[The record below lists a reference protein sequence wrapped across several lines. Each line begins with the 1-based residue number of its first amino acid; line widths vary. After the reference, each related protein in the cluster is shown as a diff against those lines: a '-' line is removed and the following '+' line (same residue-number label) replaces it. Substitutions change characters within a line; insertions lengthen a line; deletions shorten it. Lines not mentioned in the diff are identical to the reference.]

1 MNQIFVINFIIIF
14 IVIFIFIFTIILF
27 LDVGQY
33 YKVADLNQ
41 ILMVLD
47 LDTIEGQRV
56 FNRIPVILQEQLLK
70 SLSLQGKEHE
80 NEQEKDN
87 NFFNNGNNDLTASW
101 AQWPDGLTGPMKS
114 AKQKRFADRPWHASS
129 IGELER
135 IEREVER
142 LLKSDGQA
150 IESKFTLTSS
160 KGEFLLGNEEEL
172 EGLKLEVVAVEGA
185 DEKGTVN
192 KLIDNQM
199 LEGEIEQ
206 TFFDEEEEEASD
218 IEDMNDLVAEI
229 EDNLF
234 EPSPS
239 HILEIPQT
247 HPHPQEPQEQTPI
260 PTEISES
267 DRLVRDLEAK
277 LTEKL
282 KQAESVSNPLIKARI
297 EDVIRQL
304 EDNLKHLR
312 ENK

>member
-1 MNQIFVINFIIIF
+1 M
-14 IVIFIFIFTIILF
+14 
-27 LDVGQY
+27 GQY

-70 SLSLQGKEHE
+70 SLSLQGGQEHE
-80 NEQEKDN
+80 NEHEKDCSVV
-87 NFFNNGNNDLTASW
+87 NNGINDLTASW

-172 EGLKLEVVAVEGA
+172 KSLKLAG
-185 DEKGTVN
+185 GN
-192 KLIDNQM
+192 
-199 LEGEIEQ
+199 
-206 TFFDEEEEEASD
+206 
-218 IEDMNDLVAEI
+218 
-229 EDNLF
+229 
-234 EPSPS
+234 
-239 HILEIPQT
+239 
-247 HPHPQEPQEQTPI
+247 
-260 PTEISES
+260 
-267 DRLVRDLEAK
+267 
-277 LTEKL
+277 
-282 KQAESVSNPLIKARI
+282 
-297 EDVIRQL
+297 RQ
-304 EDNLKHLR
+304 
-312 ENK
+312 